1 MQGHRASSSTVQWAS
16 SSQLNRLSSSQLH
29 RLSSSQ
35 GHRVSS
41 SLGHRVSFH
50 KDTGC
55 LLYKDTGCLLYK
67 DTWCLLYKN
76 TGRLLYD
83 TVCMSSIQVGSSCQG
98 VFCMFYLGF
107 SVSFG
112 RSWKKPSMRQK
123 ISIHPG
129 RNRFLQT
136 ESQPCFFS

>member
-67 DTWCLLYKN
+67 N

-83 TVCMSSIQVGSSCQG
+83 TVCMSSIQVWQFLSRG
-98 VFCMFYLGF
+98 VLHVLFGIFCFF
-107 SVSFG
+107 
-112 RSWKKPSMRQK
+112 WKKLEETLNETKDFYTSRC
-123 ISIHPG
+123 PG